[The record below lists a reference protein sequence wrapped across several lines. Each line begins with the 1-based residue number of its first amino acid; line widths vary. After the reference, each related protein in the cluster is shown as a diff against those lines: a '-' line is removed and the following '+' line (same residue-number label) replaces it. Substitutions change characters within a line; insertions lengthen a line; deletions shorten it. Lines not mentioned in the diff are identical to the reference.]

1 MPKPRRL
8 LDATAELT
16 TTPPDDLTPTQ
27 SIAKIVSAEGKSLYN
42 VALPSKQTL
51 LVELA
56 PQFRNKIWLKRGGY
70 VLVDTASLSEREN
83 KLGGE
88 IINVVRDE
96 KTWRRMA
103 WWPEEF
109 PKQTAFADDD
119 DSEEESTVGK
129 MPPSDSDDD

>member
-42 VALPSKQTL
+42 VALPSKKTL

-96 KTWRRMA
+96 KTWRKMA
-103 WWPEEF
+103 WWPADF
-109 PKQTAFADDD
+109 PKQSAFADDD